1 MQSPWEHDMP
11 RILIAED
18 DRLALYA
25 VATGLRQAGF
35 ETVEAESAEEAMTL
49 CQEPLPDL
57 ALLDI
62 KMGKLSG
69 LDLGQWLHS
78 QVNVPFL
85 FLTAYNDAKTVDRAV
100 QAGALGYLVK
110 PLDVAQIIP
119 SIRAALERAAEIKA
133 LRQTETQLCEALQ
146 NSREISTAV
155 GLIMARQGL
164 SAEAAFE
171 SLRVCA
177 RSNRVRIG
185 ELATRLIAGD
195 PSVPFPD
202 SSDH

>member
-1 MQSPWEHDMP
+1 MP

-35 ETVEAESAEEAMTL
+35 ETVEAESAEEAMAL
-49 CQEPLPDL
+49 CREPLPDL

-69 LDLGQWLHS
+69 LDLGQWLQS
-78 QVNVPFL
+78 QVQIPFL
-85 FLTAYNDAKTVDRAV
+85 FLSAYNDANTVERAV

-171 SLRVCA
+171 CLRACA
-177 RSNRVRIG
+177 RSNRVKM
-185 ELATRLIAGD
+185 EALAARLIAGD
-195 PSVPFPD
+195 PGAPFPKPPRKTGA
-202 SSDH
+202 

>member
-1 MQSPWEHDMP
+1 MQ

-25 VATGLRQAGF
+25 VATGLRHAGF
-35 ETVEAESAEEAMTL
+35 ETVEAESAEEAKAL
-49 CQEPLPDL
+49 CQAAPPDL

-62 KMGKLSG
+62 RMGKMSG

-78 QVNVPFL
+78 QGNVPFL
-85 FLTAYNDAKTVDRAV
+85 FLTAYDDAKTVERAV
-100 QAGALGYLVK
+100 RAGALGYLVK
-110 PLDVAQIIP
+110 PLDVARIIP

-133 LRQTETQLCEALQ
+133 LRLSETRLCEALQ

-155 GLIMARQGL
+155 GLIMARHGL

-171 SLRVCA
+171 CLRACA
-177 RSNRVRIG
+177 RNHRVKI
-185 ELATRLIAGD
+185 EALAARLIAGD

-202 SSDH
+202 PSVH

>member
-1 MQSPWEHDMP
+1 MP

-25 VATGLRQAGF
+25 VAIGLRHAGF
-35 ETVEAESAEEAMTL
+35 ETIEAESAEAAMAL

-69 LDLGQWLHS
+69 LDLGRWLQS
-78 QVNVPFL
+78 QAKVPFL
-85 FLTAYNDAKTVDRAV
+85 FLSAYGDAKTVERAV
-100 QAGALGYLVK
+100 HAGALGYLVK

-119 SIRAALERAAEIKA
+119 SIHAALERAAEIKA
-133 LRQTETQLCEALQ
+133 LRETETRLCAALQ

-155 GLIMARQGL
+155 GLIMARHGV

-171 SLRVCA
+171 SLRVSA
-177 RSNRVRIG
+177 RSNRMKI
-185 ELATRLIAGD
+185 EEMAARLIAGD
-195 PSVPFPD
+195 PSVPFPGPKG
-202 SSDH
+202 H

>member
-1 MQSPWEHDMP
+1 MSL
-11 RILIAED
+11 ILIAED

-25 VATGLRQAGF
+25 VATGLRNAGF
-35 ETVEAESAEEAMTL
+35 ETVEAESAEEAMAL
-49 CQEPLPDL
+49 CQESLPDL

-69 LDLGQWLHS
+69 LDLGHWLQS

-85 FLTAYNDAKTVDRAV
+85 FLSAYDDANTVERAV

-119 SIRAALERAAEIKA
+119 SIRAALERAAEIQA
-133 LRQTETQLCEALQ
+133 LRQTETQLCAALQ

-155 GLIMARQGL
+155 GLIMERHGL
-164 SAEAAFE
+164 CAEAAFE
-171 SLRVCA
+171 RLRACA
-177 RSNRVRIG
+177 RSNRLKMG
-185 ELATRLIAGD
+185 DLAARLIAGD
-195 PSVPFPD
+195 PSAPYP
-202 SSDH
+202 

>member
-1 MQSPWEHDMP
+1 MS

-25 VATGLRQAGF
+25 VAAGLRNAGF
-35 ETVEAESAEEAMTL
+35 ETVEAESAEEAMAL
-49 CQEPLPDL
+49 CREALPDL

-62 KMGKLSG
+62 KMGQLSG
-69 LDLGQWLHS
+69 LDLGQWLQS
-78 QVNVPFL
+78 QVSVPFL
-85 FLTAYNDAKTVDRAV
+85 FLSAYNDAKTVERAV

-119 SIRAALERAAEIKA
+119 AICAALSRAEEIKA
-133 LRQTETQLCEALQ
+133 LRQSETKLCEALQ

-155 GLIMARQGL
+155 GLIMARHGL

-171 SLRVCA
+171 SLRASA
-177 RSNRVRIG
+177 RSSRVRVG
-185 ELATRLIAGD
+185 EIAARLIAGD
-195 PSVPFPD
+195 PCVPFPD
-202 SSDH
+202 SSGH